1 MTTASPAEHSHLV
14 ARRVLVRSW
23 TAAVPARVRQLA
35 GHRENGSQAI
45 QFVALLGPLL
55 LLLMVVVGVHRAA
68 SDNLA
73 VDAAAYD
80 AARAASIAR
89 TASEAQSAAQSAA
102 DASLAQ
108 TGLVCA
114 DRSVTLN
121 LAGFT
126 VAVGQPA
133 TVSATVSCTATSAGL
148 PGLIGSKSFSST
160 AVSPLDSYR
169 ERS

>member
-1 MTTASPAEHSHLV
+1 MVTSIRQPGRAAARRRDVQPGRAALRRRVRHLAEH
-14 ARRVLVRSW
+14 
-23 TAAVPARVRQLA
+23 
-35 GHRENGSQAI
+35 REDGSQAI
-45 QFVALLGPLL
+45 QFVALLGPVL

-68 SDNLA
+68 ADNLA

-89 TASEAQSAAQSAA
+89 TAPEAQSAAQAA
-102 DASLAQ
+102 VGASLAQ

-114 DRSVTLN
+114 DRTVTLN

-148 PGLIGSKSFSST
+148 LGLTGAKSFTST

-169 ERS
+169 ERT